1 MKITRIEAIPVDI
14 PTKAITSSLG
24 THRVYEYAVVIVHTD
39 EEIVGLGEVSTLWDG
54 THEVQCAFIRRVFE
68 PALVGCDP
76 TDINRCLAAMD
87 TLVEGA
93 WPARAAVEMAL
104 FDIAGKAL
112 GVPAYKLLGGKFRE
126 SIALSRSIGWGTPSE
141 MAEGAAKAVAAGNRC
156 VKAKVGNGL
165 DRDVAGVRAIRE
177 AIGPDVALRVDA
189 NMAWT
194 TPKAA
199 ITAIHALE
207 PYQIHSVEQ
216 PIPVGDLDALRRVRD
231 AVSIPIMLDESVWG
245 PHGAWDILR
254 AGAADMLNVYVAES
268 GGLTNSALIFRM
280 AAFSMVP
287 CAIGSMPELGIGTAA
302 AVALGIA
309 MPNLADYNDACGS
322 TYQVHDVVNEQFD
335 VANGE
340 IRPFETPGLGVTL
353 DMAAIARF
361 RSDGR

>member
-1 MKITRIEAIPVDI
+1 
-14 PTKAITSSLG
+14 
-24 THRVYEYAVVIVHTD
+24 
-39 EEIVGLGEVSTLWDG
+39 
-54 THEVQCAFIRRVFE
+54 
-68 PALVGCDP
+68 
-76 TDINRCLAAMD
+76 
-87 TLVEGA
+87 
-93 WPARAAVEMAL
+93 
-104 FDIAGKAL
+104 
-112 GVPAYKLLGGKFRE
+112 
-126 SIALSRSIGWGTPSE
+126 
-141 MAEGAAKAVAAGNRC
+141 MAEGAAKAVAAGHRC

-165 DRDVAGVRAIRE
+165 DHDVAGVQAIRE

-189 NMAWT
+189 NMAWK

-335 VANGE
+335 VDERRDPAVRDAGPGRDPGHGGDRALQVRWPLR
-340 IRPFETPGLGVTL
+340 ILASADRLRRLGGASGLPTCAPPTGSTGPRSTAGGRP
-353 DMAAIARF
+353 
-361 RSDGR
+361 RSRGG